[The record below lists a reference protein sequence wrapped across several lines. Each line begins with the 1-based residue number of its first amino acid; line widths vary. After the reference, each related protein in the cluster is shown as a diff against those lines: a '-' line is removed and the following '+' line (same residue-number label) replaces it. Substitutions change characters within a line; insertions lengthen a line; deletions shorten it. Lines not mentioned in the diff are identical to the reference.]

1 MALHI
6 TSGTPEEIKAKLIE
20 SVEALFEIYADA
32 KPQVL

>member
-1 MALHI
+1 MALQV
-6 TSGTPEEIKAKLIE
+6 TSGTPEEIKAKVIE